1 MNIEIKNRYD
11 EKIILCGEYE
21 SIKDCLEKNCGA
33 NLSRVDLF
41 GANLSRADLS
51 GANLS
56 GANLSRVDLSGANLS
71 RVEYNREKLDKI
83 PIQVLGLKYQILI
96 TKEQIKIGCELHK
109 SSEWEKFKD
118 SRIKLM
124 DKEALE
130 WWKANKKII
139 MGLHKNHCNL

>member
-21 SIKDCLEKNCGA
+21 SIKDCLEKNC
-33 NLSRVDLF
+33 
-41 GANLSRADLS
+41 
-51 GANLS
+51 
-56 GANLSRVDLSGANLS
+56 GANLS